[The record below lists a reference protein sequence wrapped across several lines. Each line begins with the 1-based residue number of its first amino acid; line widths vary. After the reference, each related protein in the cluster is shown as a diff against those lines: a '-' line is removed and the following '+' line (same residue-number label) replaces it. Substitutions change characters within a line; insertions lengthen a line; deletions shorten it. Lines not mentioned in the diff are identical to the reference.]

1 MLLSMLAQATMLAL
15 VASRISGFVVTSP
28 FPGDRLPVTARL
40 VLVVVLSFLAASFVP
55 ATAVKPEIGL
65 PLFVAG
71 TTEFL
76 CGMLIG
82 AAFRFLLAAADVV
95 GGISAQSSGL
105 GAASLYDPSIGA
117 PDSAI
122 GQVATILAILVAL
135 GVGAH
140 RVAIA
145 YLLESFRA
153 LPVGSPMG
161 IPFGASVLVEVGG
174 QCLVIGVRLAMPAI
188 AVSLTVQ
195 AALAMV
201 ARAAPSLQ
209 IFSVGFSVMIAAGLA
224 ALMASL
230 PAIGTGLAEQ
240 AGDLGPLLDRVF
252 EALGAR

>member
-1 MLLSMLAQATMLAL
+1 MFAQATMLAL

-28 FPGDRLPVTARL
+28 FPGDRLPTTARL

-55 ATAVKPEIGL
+55 STAVKPEL
-65 PLFVAG
+65 NLALFVAA

-76 CGMLIG
+76 CGVLIG

-122 GQVATILAILVAL
+122 GQVMTLLAILVAL

-140 RVAIA
+140 RVALA

-153 LPVGSPMG
+153 LPVGGAMG
-161 IPFGASVLVEVGG
+161 LPLGASELVGVGG

-195 AALAMV
+195 TALAMV
-201 ARAAPSLQ
+201 SRAAPSLQ
-209 IFSVGFSVMIAAGLA
+209 IFSVGFSVMIMAGLVT
-224 ALMASL
+224 LMASL
-230 PAIGTGLAEQ
+230 PAIGTGLAGQ
-240 AGDLGPLLDRVF
+240 ASDLAPLLDRLF
-252 EALGAR
+252 EALSGH